1 MKLFEGFKRFNN
13 ATFGAMEAIYDAC
26 HQKITT
32 VAAIKLLRWM
42 LERINQRI
50 TVESAADSAD
60 ENLNKW
66 ELKCM
71 SRQNDILF
79 LMLYSFGL
87 NKTVN
92 DVKYMSQPILTREL
106 PEP

>member
-1 MKLFEGFKRFNN
+1 MFEGFKRFNN

-26 HQKITT
+26 REKITT

-42 LERINQRI
+42 LKRINPRI
-50 TVESAADSAD
+50 TVEPAANSAD

-71 SRQNDILF
+71 SRQNDLLF
-79 LMLYSFGL
+79 KCFIVL
-87 NKTVN
+87 
-92 DVKYMSQPILTREL
+92 D
-106 PEP
+106 